1 MSALKEQHIDTSVSH
16 DGPFYDRPS
25 YEIPGYQD
33 DDNYG
38 NRVDEKGQKIGV
50 LTSLVGIDELD
61 LFFFRLLFYP
71 LELSS
76 PGTLLAPTA
85 YL

>member
-1 MSALKEQHIDTSVSH
+1 MN
-16 DGPFYDRPS
+16 
-25 YEIPGYQD
+25 
-33 DDNYG
+33 NYG
-38 NRVDEKGQKIGV
+38 NRVDKKGQKIGV
-50 LTSLVGIDELD
+50 LKSLVGIDELD